1 MSGDWNLTQAWA
13 WIRWRVPAKVA
24 AFAAESHLGLAEAVM
39 YPDGSTIVEDDH
51 RRALLMALQDGR
63 LAVRGIA
70 ADAAAGAQAVAIP
83 AADWAGLVPVA
94 PSEARHVKG
103 RKVAWRGLAFRQAD
117 LLRLWPAIAGST
129 TPLSLRV

>member
-13 WIRWRVPAKVA
+13 WIRWRDPAKVA
-24 AFAAESHLGLAEAVM
+24 EFAAETHLGLAEAVM
-39 YPDGSTIVEDDH
+39 YPDGSPIVAEDH
-51 RRALLMALQDGR
+51 RRALLTALQDGR

-70 ADAAAGAQAVAIP
+70 AEAAGAAAVTIP

-117 LLRLWPAIAGST
+117 LLRLWPGRT
-129 TPLSLRV
+129 GGNTPLSLIV